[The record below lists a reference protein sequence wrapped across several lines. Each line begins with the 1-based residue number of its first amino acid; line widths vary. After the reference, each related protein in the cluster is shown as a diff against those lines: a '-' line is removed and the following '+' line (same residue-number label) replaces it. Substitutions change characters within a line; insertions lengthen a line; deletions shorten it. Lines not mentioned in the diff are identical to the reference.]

1 MIIDGS
7 TLDPTAAYKLLIGS
21 IVPRAIGWV
30 STLSTDGVANLAPI
44 SFFTAVGRQPP
55 MVSLSM
61 QARSD
66 GHLKDTFV
74 NMRDTGEFCTNLAS
88 LPQAHQMHR
97 TAAEFPSDVDEFE
110 AVGLEKAPTG
120 EGTPG
125 RRRADLFRVHRRT
138 DHSDRRPRR
147 SHRVRC
153 CRMIPHPRRP
163 LPRTR
168 SHRYGGPPPGRAAG
182 RGVHARRER
191 VHDPA
196 RGERPRGPAGRAD
209 AASRRQAHRLLAD
222 RHQRVVRLGF
232 RPRSTSLTE
241 PNTQPCQLISVRIQR
256 HHTTAGQ
263 YWIEAR
269 P

>member
-110 AVGLEKAPTG
+110 AVGLEKAPSQLVKVPRVAGAPISFECTVERIIPIG
-120 EGTPG
+120 DLDDHIVFGVIERFHIRDDLYLERGRIDTAALNPVGRLAAEYTLVENVFTTP
-125 RRRADLFRVHRRT
+125 LEE
-138 DHSDRRPRR
+138 S
-147 SHRVRC
+147 
-153 CRMIPHPRRP
+153 I
-163 LPRTR
+163 LE
-168 SHRYGGPPPGRAAG
+168 
-182 RGVHARRER
+182 ARRE
-191 VHDPA
+191 A
-196 RGERPRGPAGRAD
+196 RMQRLDDKPTDFSPIETSSWS
-209 AASRRQAHRLLAD
+209 AS
-222 RHQRVVRLGF
+222 G
-232 RPRSTSLTE
+232 
-241 PNTQPCQLISVRIQR
+241 SVRD
-256 HHTTAGQ
+256 
-263 YWIEAR
+263 
-269 P
+269 